1 MAGVSVDTG
10 GGKGKRSVDSEIN
23 LIPMIDLM
31 IVCISFLL
39 ITAVWSQMSRIDAN
53 ANVPGQSTEPPRT
66 PEDADKM
73 LTVEMKS
80 DDHFLLSWKSGAT
93 VHVTAEVPRNGV
105 AVPTG
110 SGTEVRYP
118 DLAKEIAKQWA
129 DNGTHRNDDD
139 RVQDQAILAVDNRT
153 PFADVVAVIDA
164 IYQPKRTFKGAEINA
179 FNVTFATR

>member
-10 GGKGKRSVDSEIN
+10 GGKGKRAVDSELN

-53 ANVPGQSTEPPRT
+53 ANVPGQNSELPPKTE
-66 PEDADKM
+66 EADKM
-73 LTVEMKS
+73 LTVEMKN
-80 DDHFLLSWKSGAT
+80 DDNFLLSWKSGGT
-93 VHVTAEVPRNGV
+93 VHVTAEVPRHGV
-105 AVPTG
+105 PVSTG
-110 SGTEVRYP
+110 SASEIRYP
-118 DLAKEIAKQWA
+118 DLAKEIAKQWEA
-129 DNGTHRNDDD
+129 NGSHRNDDD

-153 PFADVVAVIDA
+153 PFSDVVAVIDA
-164 IYQPKRTFKGAEINA
+164 IYQPKRTFKGSEINA